1 MDTSP
6 AAVMT
11 LARETLA
18 DPRATARR
26 IMSADL
32 PVGARW
38 QALALVVILSVL
50 IGQLAAWLMLGEAG
64 MMGAMAG
71 PVQSGM
77 VQGGALLLMVFAAHR
92 IGRMMGG
99 RGSFEDALILI
110 TWLQAIMILV
120 QLVQVAALV
129 VLPPLAGI
137 LSIMGVVLFLWLL
150 TNFVAEL
157 HGFDSLG
164 RVFGMIVV
172 TAVGLAFIAATVLS
186 VLGLAPPEVG

>member
-6 AAVMT
+6 SAVIS

-26 IMSADL
+26 IMSVDL
-32 PVGARW
+32 PIAVRW

-50 IGQLAAWLMLGEAG
+50 IGQVAAWLMLGEAAVTG
-64 MMGAMAG
+64 MMAG
-71 PVQSGM
+71 PIQSGM
-77 VQGGALLLMVFAAHR
+77 VQGGALVMMVFAAHR
-92 IGRMMGG
+92 VGSMMGG
-99 RGSFEDALILI
+99 SGSFEDALILI

-120 QLVQVAALV
+120 QLVQVVALV

-137 LSIMGVVLFLWLL
+137 FSIMGVVLFLWLL

-157 HGFDSLG
+157 HGFESLG
-164 RVFGMIVV
+164 RVFGMIIV
-172 TAVGLAFIAATVLS
+172 TAIGLAFIAATVLS
-186 VLGLAPPEVG
+186 ILGVAPPEVG